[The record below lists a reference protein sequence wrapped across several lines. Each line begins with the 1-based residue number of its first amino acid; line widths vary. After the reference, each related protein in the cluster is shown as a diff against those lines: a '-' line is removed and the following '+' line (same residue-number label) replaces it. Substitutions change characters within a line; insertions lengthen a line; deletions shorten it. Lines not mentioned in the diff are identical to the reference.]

1 LQHAHIARRVLEIGK
16 WLALGGTLPVPV
28 SMHRV
33 KVSER
38 CPPSKPVCSGRFC
51 ARFMPA
57 RLSEPLM
64 SQFVPAP
71 AAGRLA

>member
-38 CPPSKPVCSGRFC
+38 
-51 ARFMPA
+51 
-57 RLSEPLM
+57 
-64 SQFVPAP
+64 
-71 AAGRLA
+71 